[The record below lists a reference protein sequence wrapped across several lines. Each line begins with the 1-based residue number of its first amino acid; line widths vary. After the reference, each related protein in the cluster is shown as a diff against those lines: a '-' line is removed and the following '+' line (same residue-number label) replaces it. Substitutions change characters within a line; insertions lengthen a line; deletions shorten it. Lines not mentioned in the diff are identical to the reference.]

1 MQIRLA
7 IIICN
12 FNKSAYLRQCLESV
26 FASRGLEFE
35 HQVIVVDNASTD
47 DSVSLIKTDFPQVV
61 LLENQHNE
69 GGSGGFARGMEYA
82 ANQQFSHIALLDND
96 IRLESETLISLF
108 EYLRHNPS
116 VGVVGSKILSMDNP
130 QYLQELGSY
139 IDWENFAVRVEF
151 KGAQDSPELPA
162 VTVCDYV
169 PACCLMTRLEVLQ
182 QVGSFDRRHFIYWD
196 DMDWCWRV
204 KQAGYQIHAISQA
217 RVCHKMGA
225 QNLATTFAS
234 YYFERNRVL
243 FFLKHLPEDRIAAF
257 IQHWAERCCNTLF
270 FCQFKQTPNLAL
282 SLLFAYEDV
291 LSDQLYRQDGHV
303 LPREQDALFS
313 QFVGTGPVYIVNSE
327 HTGLVHQCIS
337 YLNTQQVQCVLIKPD
352 GSQSLATALQ
362 DLPQVAASA
371 VPADAPRLILH
382 RHVSTAIPAL
392 NAMPDLYHADP
403 YGHLVADQHLSAFLQ
418 QYQNFQR
425 MFRQILQPVWQERFV
440 SARQR
445 YRQSQATP
453 GMLAAAQQEQSRH
466 G

>member
-1 MQIRLA
+1 MHIRLA

-26 FASRGLEFE
+26 FASTGLAFE
-35 HQVIVVDNASTD
+35 HQVIVVDNASSD
-47 DSVSLIKTDFPQVV
+47 DSVPLVRAHFPQVV
-61 LLENQHNE
+61 LLENQQNE

-82 ANQQFSHIALLDND
+82 TDQQFSHVALLDND
-96 IRLESETLISLF
+96 IRLEPTTLISLF
-108 EYLRHNPS
+108 DYLQQHPA

-130 QYLQELGSY
+130 EYLQELGSY
-139 IDWENFAVRVEF
+139 IDWENFSVRVEY
-151 KGAQDSPELPA
+151 KGAPDSPKLPA

-204 KQAGYQIHAISQA
+204 KQAGYTIHAISQA
-217 RVCHKMGA
+217 RVYHKMGA

-257 IQHWAERCCNTLF
+257 IRHWAERCCNTLF

-291 LSDQLYRQDGHV
+291 MSDQLYRQDGHV
-303 LPREQDALFS
+303 LPREQDSLFS

-327 HTGLVHQCIS
+327 NVALVLSFIH
-337 YLNTQQVQCVLIKPD
+337 YLKTQQLQYLLIKPD
-352 GSQSLATALQ
+352 GTNALAAALQ
-362 DLPQVAASA
+362 ELPQIAASE
-371 VPADAPRLILH
+371 VPPHAHRLVLH
-382 RHVSTAIPAL
+382 SHISTATPATT
-392 NAMPDLYHADP
+392 AMPNLYHADP
-403 YGHLVADQHLSAFLQ
+403 YGHVAADQHLPAFLQ
-418 QYQNFQR
+418 QYQSFQR
-425 MFRQILQPVWQERFV
+425 MFRQILQPVWQERFAR
-440 SARQR
+440 ARQH
-445 YRQSQATP
+445 YRQSQVTP
-453 GMLAAAQQEQSRH
+453 GMLAATLQDQCSH

>member
-1 MQIRLA
+1 MHIRLA
-7 IIICN
+7 IVICN
-12 FNKSAYLRQCLESV
+12 FNKAAYLRQCLESV
-26 FASRGLEFE
+26 FASTGLSFE

-47 DSVSLIKTDFPQVV
+47 ESVTLVKQEFPQVV
-61 LLENQHNE
+61 LLENQQNE

-82 ANQQFSHIALLDND
+82 SDQQFSHIALLDND

-108 EYLRHNPS
+108 AYLQQNPA

-139 IDWENFAVRVEF
+139 IDWENFSVRVEH
-151 KGAQDSPELPA
+151 KGAADSPAFPA

-204 KQAGYQIHAISQA
+204 KQAGYEIHAISQA
-217 RVCHKMGA
+217 RVYHKMGA

-243 FFLKHLPEDRIAAF
+243 FFLKHLPEDRLAAF
-257 IQHWAERCCNTLF
+257 ISHWAERCCNTLF
-270 FCQFKQTPNLAL
+270 FCQLKQTPNLAL

-291 LSDQLYRQDGHV
+291 MSDQLFRQDGHV
-303 LPREQDALFS
+303 LPREQDSLFN
-313 QFVGTGPVYIVNSE
+313 QFAGTEPVYIVNTE
-327 HTGLVHQCIS
+327 QPELIQPFIR
-337 YLNTQQVQCVLIKPD
+337 YLNTQQVQCVLIQPD
-352 GSQSLATALQ
+352 GPESLAEALQ
-362 DLPQVAASA
+362 DLPQTAESA
-371 VPADAPRLILH
+371 VPANARRLMLH
-382 RHVSTAIPAL
+382 SHISHATPAT

-403 YGHLVADQHLSAFLQ
+403 YGHLVADQNLPTFLQ
-418 QYQNFQR
+418 QYQSFR
-425 MFRQILQPVWQERFV
+425 GMFRQILQPVWQERFAK
-440 SARQR
+440 ARQH
-445 YRQSQATP
+445 YRQNAVPHSA
-453 GMLAAAQQEQSRH
+453 LAAAQQDPCLH